1 VNAAPLSILLLYDC
15 VYPESVG
22 GVQHRNLEI
31 ARELGRRGH
40 RVTIGGWTSHPRRLD
55 DRVCVISLP
64 FVTPIYGSNGKRS
77 VLASV
82 RYALACL
89 TLPIRQYDVIETA
102 NIPYIHLIPL
112 ALRCFLHRR
121 TLIVTWHEFWGEY
134 WPRYV
139 SPPKAWLYAA
149 IERMVAHIG
158 TRAVAV
164 SRLTADRVQQQRR
177 GSEEVARIPCG
188 LDLNR
193 IQAATAGVVRSRNR
207 LIYAGRLAVDK
218 RLPLL
223 IRAMGILK
231 QSDPS
236 IRLAIVG
243 VGPDRADLEQLAVE
257 AGVSDCLEFAGSL
270 QSADEVWREIARARI
285 AVTASSREGFGMFPL
300 EAMACATPVVYCD
313 SPDSALSEIIPVGR
327 CGLMAEATP
336 DSIAQTIRRLL
347 EDDCLWRQMSSNA
360 TTDVKMYQWETI
372 AEQTEKVLYAA
383 LRTC

>member
-1 VNAAPLSILLLYDC
+1 
-15 VYPESVG
+15 
-22 GVQHRNLEI
+22 
-31 ARELGRRGH
+31 
-40 RVTIGGWTSHPRRLD
+40 
-55 DRVCVISLP
+55 
-64 FVTPIYGSNGKRS
+64 
-77 VLASV
+77 
-82 RYALACL
+82 
-89 TLPIRQYDVIETA
+89 
-102 NIPYIHLIPL
+102 
-112 ALRCFLHRR
+112 
-121 TLIVTWHEFWGEY
+121 
-134 WPRYV
+134 
-139 SPPKAWLYAA
+139 
-149 IERMVAHIG
+149 
-158 TRAVAV
+158 
-164 SRLTADRVQQQRR
+164 
-177 GSEEVARIPCG
+177 
-188 LDLNR
+188 
-193 IQAATAGVVRSRNR
+193 
-207 LIYAGRLAVDK
+207 
-218 RLPLL
+218 
-223 IRAMGILK
+223 MGILK

-243 VGPDRADLEQLAVE
+243 VGPDLPDLEQLAVE

-285 AVTASSREGFGMFPL
+285 AVTASAREGFGMFPL

>member
-1 VNAAPLSILLLYDC
+1 MSATPLSILLLYDC

-55 DRVCVISLP
+55 ARVRVISLP
-64 FVTPIYGSNGKRS
+64 FATPIYGSNGKRS
-77 VLASV
+77 ALASM

-89 TLPIRQYDVIETA
+89 TLPLSQYDVIETA

-112 ALRCFLHRR
+112 AIRCFLFRR
-121 TLIVTWHEFWGEY
+121 TLVVTWHEFWGEY
-134 WPRYV
+134 WSRYV
-139 SPPKAWLYAA
+139 SPPQAWVYAA
-149 IERMVAHIG
+149 IERMVAHVG

-164 SRLTADRVQQQRR
+164 SRLTAERVQQERR
-177 GSEEVARIPCG
+177 GSEQVARIPCG

-193 IQAATAGVVRSRNR
+193 IRAATTGVVRSSNR
-207 LIYAGRLAVDK
+207 LIYAGRLSVDK

-231 QSDPS
+231 LLDPS

-243 VGPDRADLEQLAVE
+243 VGPDRADLEKLAVD
-257 AGVSDCLEFAGSL
+257 ASVSDCIEFAGSL
-270 QSADEVWREIARARI
+270 QSADDVWREIARARI

-300 EAMACATPVVYCD
+300 EAMACGTPVVYCD
-313 SPDSALSEIIPVGR
+313 SSDSALSEIIPVGR
-327 CGLMAEATP
+327 CGLMAQATP
-336 DSIAQTIRRLL
+336 DSIASSIQELL
-347 EDDCLWRQMSSNA
+347 KDASLWHLMSTNA
-360 TTDVKMYQWETI
+360 TTDVQRYQWENI

-383 LRTC
+383 LRAG

>member
-1 VNAAPLSILLLYDC
+1 MSTAPLSILLLYDC
-15 VYPESVG
+15 VYPESIG

-55 DRVCVISLP
+55 ERVRVISLP
-64 FVTPIYGSNGKRS
+64 FATPIYGPNGKRS
-77 VLASV
+77 ALASM

-102 NIPYIHLIPL
+102 NIPYLHLIPL
-112 ALRCFLHRR
+112 AIRCFLFRR
-121 TLIVTWHEFWGEY
+121 TLVVTWHEFWGEY

-139 SPPKAWLYAA
+139 SPSKAWVYAA

-177 GSEEVARIPCG
+177 GSEDVTRIPCG

-193 IQAATAGVVRSRNR
+193 IQAATAGIVRSNNR
-207 LIYAGRLAVDK
+207 LIYAGRLSVDK

-231 QSDPS
+231 LSDPS

-243 VGPDRADLEQLAVE
+243 VGPDRADLEKLAVE
-257 AGVSDCLEFAGSL
+257 AGVSDCIEFTGSL
-270 QSADEVWREIARARI
+270 DSADEVWREIARARI

-313 SPDSALSEIIPVGR
+313 SPDSALSEIVPVGR
-327 CGLMAEATP
+327 CGLMAQATP
-336 DSIAQTIRRLL
+336 DSIASAIRRLL
-347 EDDCLWRQMSSNA
+347 EDGSLWRQMSTNA
-360 TTDVKMYQWETI
+360 TTDVEKYRWETV